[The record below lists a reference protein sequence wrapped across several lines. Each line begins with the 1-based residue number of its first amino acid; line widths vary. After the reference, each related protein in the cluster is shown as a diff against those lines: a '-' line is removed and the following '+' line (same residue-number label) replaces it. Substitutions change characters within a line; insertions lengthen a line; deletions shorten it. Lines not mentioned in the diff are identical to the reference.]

1 MYDWAEF
8 RHFWYLLA
16 ILEKKGFRSASEHLH
31 TSQPNL
37 SVQARQF
44 QEYAS
49 VTLFRKSKDGRIH
62 PTEAGLAFISLA
74 RMVLE
79 TREDAINALIA
90 IDRGEPKTLH
100 LGCSSLVDQ
109 DVFRLFRAMHQ
120 ELVPSCA
127 IRSSHGDTTQ
137 LTDDLLTGRLD
148 AAVVTLPVKN
158 PHLRVE
164 SVRQDKLVVCL
175 RSDHPLAERA
185 AIHVSD
191 LHDKLAVLY
200 HPQRHPDAHAH
211 FLELAS
217 RAGIRIADYSSASHP
232 SEVQML
238 IKDGCGFALVREG
251 TPLDEELTTRPV
263 LGVSWTV
270 DVGVIFN
277 GERHPKTIP
286 ILIRKLRK
294 TFLRTPD
301 SPAHKKSAGSVSSP
315 SREKAAIAGSLPF
328 PDQFA

>member
-16 ILEKKGFRSASEHLH
+16 VLEKRGFRPAAEYLH

-74 RMVLE
+74 RTVLE
-79 TREDAINALIA
+79 TREDAIDALIA

-109 DVFRLFRAMHQ
+109 EIFRLFRAIHEQ
-120 ELVPSCA
+120 LVPSCA

-137 LTDDLLTGRLD
+137 LTQDVLSGSLD
-148 AAVVTLPVKN
+148 AAVVTLPLN
-158 PHLRVE
+158 HPDLRVE
-164 SVRQDKLVVCL
+164 NLRQDKLVVCL
-175 RSDHPLAERA
+175 RKDHPLAERA
-185 AIHVSD
+185 ALNTTE

-200 HPQRHPDAHAH
+200 HPHRHPETHARL
-211 FLELAS
+211 LELVGQ
-217 RAGIRIADYSSASHP
+217 AGIRIADYSSASHP
-232 SEVQML
+232 VEMQML
-238 IKDGCGFALVREG
+238 VKEGHGLALIREG
-251 TPLDEELTTRPV
+251 TPLDEELTTRHV
-263 LGVSWTV
+263 LGVNWTV
-270 DVGVIFN
+270 DVGVIFH
-277 GERHPKTIP
+277 GQRHPKTIP
-286 ILIRKLRK
+286 ILVRKLRK
-294 TFLRTPD
+294 VILRT
-301 SPAHKKSAGSVSSP
+301 SSSSAKKPAMSTPALD
-315 SREKAAIAGSLPF
+315 EKRIEINRSLPF
-328 PDQFA
+328 P